1 MLRLEL
7 SQVKPGMRLAKDVI
21 LPDGRLLLLAGFIV
35 KPLYLRKLEA
45 FKVDYVYVEDGEYEP
60 LEEFEEERLYNHA
73 AATIKSIFA
82 MTGKNRDADIT
93 AVVDT
98 VNDILNK
105 VMENETVMLQLTG
118 IRDIDNY
125 TFLHSVDVCIYSI
138 IIGKKLGYGKE
149 HLMTLGMGAILHDI
163 GKCKVPIEILQ
174 KPDRLTDEEFHTMK
188 MHTVYGYEIVKNS
201 YQLST
206 KIANIAFQHHE
217 KWNGSGY
224 PMGISENEI
233 DPLSRIVALA
243 DVYDALTSDRVYKKR
258 ELPHVAAEYIK
269 NNSGILFDPYIVDL
283 FINSIAVYT
292 EGTLVLLSTG
302 EVGSV
307 VSSGRIGGE
316 RQKVNVFS
324 NKAGPPVLQ
333 PYIIDLNER
342 TDVEIVEI
350 FV

>member
-1 MLRLEL
+1 
-7 SQVKPGMRLAKDVI
+7 
-21 LPDGRLLLLAGFIV
+21 
-35 KPLYLRKLEA
+35 
-45 FKVDYVYVEDGEYEP
+45 VDYVYVEDGEYEP

-174 KPDRLTDEEFHTMK
+174 KPDRLTDEEFLTMK

>member
-45 FKVDYVYVEDGEYEP
+45 FRVEYVYVEEGYFEP

-82 MTGKNRDADIT
+82 LAGRDRVADIS
-93 AVVDT
+93 AVRDT

-149 HLMTLGMGAILHDI
+149 PLMTLGMGAILHDI
-163 GKCKVPIEILQ
+163 GKCKVPVEILQ

-188 MHTVYGYEIVKNS
+188 LHTVYGYEII
-201 YQLST
+201 
-206 KIANIAFQHHE
+206 KI
-217 KWNGSGY
+217 
-224 PMGISENEI
+224 P
-233 DPLSRIVALA
+233 
-243 DVYDALTSDRVYKKR
+243 TS
-258 ELPHVAAEYIK
+258 
-269 NNSGILFDPYIVDL
+269 
-283 FINSIAVYT
+283 
-292 EGTLVLLSTG
+292 
-302 EVGSV
+302 SV
-307 VSSGRIGGE
+307 PR
-316 RQKVNVFS
+316 
-324 NKAGPPVLQ
+324 
-333 PYIIDLNER
+333 
-342 TDVEIVEI
+342 
-350 FV
+350 